1 MTPGRLLRQ
10 SGMASLDLTF
20 IDKLPPAFQLAA
32 GLVFGAGLLAW
43 VIPRY
48 LTKSTS
54 PPVGDKVVL
63 EAASIANMT
72 PVKDMADHLR
82 RLADAA
88 ERIAASSASR
98 EMRATER
105 EEEEHQRELDELRR
119 FKAEHEHDP
128 PKYPKRPPHRRR

>member
-1 MTPGRLLRQ
+1 
-10 SGMASLDLTF
+10 MASFDISF
-20 IDKLPPAFQLAA
+20 IEKLPPAFQIAA
-32 GLVFGAGLLAW
+32 GLIFGAGLLAW
-43 VIPRY
+43 VVPRY
-48 LTKSTS
+48 LTKASS
-54 PPVGDKVVL
+54 PPSGDKIVL

-119 FKAEHEHDP
+119 FKAYHEHDA

>member
-1 MTPGRLLRQ
+1 
-10 SGMASLDLTF
+10 MASLDLTF

-48 LTKSTS
+48 LTKIGS

-72 PVKDMADHLR
+72 PVKDIAEHIK

-88 ERIAASSASR
+88 ERIAGSAASR

-105 EEEEHQRELDELRR
+105 EEEHHRELDELRR
-119 FKAEHEHDP
+119 FKADHESEGA

>member
-1 MTPGRLLRQ
+1 MRQ
-10 SGMASLDLTF
+10 SGMATLDLSF

-32 GLVFGAGLLAW
+32 GVVFGAGLLAW

-48 LTKSTS
+48 LTKASS

-72 PVKDMADHLR
+72 PVKDIAEHIK

-88 ERIAASSASR
+88 ERIAGSAASR

-105 EEEEHQRELDELRR
+105 EEEEHHRELDELRL
-119 FKAEHEHDP
+119 FKADHESEGA

>member
-1 MTPGRLLRQ
+1 
-10 SGMASLDLTF
+10 MASLDLSF

-32 GLVFGAGLLAW
+32 GVVFGAGLLAW

-48 LTKSTS
+48 LTKAGS

-72 PVKDMADHLR
+72 PVKDIAEHIK

-88 ERIAASSASR
+88 ERIAGSSASR
-98 EMRATER
+98 EARAMGR

-119 FKAEHEHDP
+119 FKADHENAGE

>member
-1 MTPGRLLRQ
+1 
-10 SGMASLDLTF
+10 MATLDLSF

-32 GLVFGAGLLAW
+32 GVVFGAGLLAW

-48 LTKSTS
+48 LTKASS

-72 PVKDMADHLR
+72 PVKDIAEHIK

-88 ERIAASSASR
+88 ERIAGSAASR

-105 EEEEHQRELDELRR
+105 EEEHHRELDELRR
-119 FKAEHEHDP
+119 FKADHESEGA

>member
-1 MTPGRLLRQ
+1 MRQ
-10 SGMASLDLTF
+10 SGMATLDLSF
-20 IDKLPPAFQLAA
+20 VDKLPPAFQLAA

-48 LTKSTS
+48 LTKIGS

-72 PVKDMADHLR
+72 PVREMAEHVR

-88 ERIAASSASR
+88 ESIAKSAASR
-98 EMRATER
+98 EERATER

-119 FKAEHEHDP
+119 YKADAEREAAA
-128 PKYPKRPPHRRR
+128 KYPKRPPHRRR

>member
-1 MTPGRLLRQ
+1 
-10 SGMASLDLTF
+10 MASLDLTF

-48 LTKSTS
+48 LTNIGSP
-54 PPVGDKVVL
+54 PPVGDKLVL

-72 PVKDMADHLR
+72 PVKEMAEHVK

-88 ERIAASSASR
+88 ESIARSAASR
-98 EMRATER
+98 EEHATER

-119 FKAEHEHDP
+119 FKADHEHDP
-128 PKYPKRPPHRRR
+128 PTYPKRPPHRRR

>member
-1 MTPGRLLRQ
+1 
-10 SGMASLDLTF
+10 MASLDLTF

-32 GLVFGAGLLAW
+32 GLVFGAGMLAW

-82 RLADAA
+82 RIADAA
-88 ERIAASSASR
+88 ERIAASAASR

-105 EEEEHQRELDELRR
+105 EEEDHQRELDELRR
-119 FKAEHEHDP
+119 FKADAERDGE

>member
-1 MTPGRLLRQ
+1 
-10 SGMASLDLTF
+10 MASLDISF
-20 IDKLPPAFQLAA
+20 IEKLPPAFQIAA
-32 GLVFGAGLLAW
+32 GLIFGAGLLAW
-43 VIPRY
+43 VVPRY
-48 LTKSTS
+48 LMKASS
-54 PPVGDKVVL
+54 PPSGDKIVL

-88 ERIAASSASR
+88 ERIAASSASS
-98 EMRATER
+98 EMRATEH